1 MGNQSRVHP
10 LSHFPERASRAQS
23 GGFLYGFPRGQRRV
37 KRESANRGLLQAVDD
52 FTAEAQL
59 DKAERQNVR
68 QQVYS
73 YCNEQLQAGEEIE
86 LESLSKELA
95 GVSEVSF
102 TEFAAEKGYELEESF
117 PADRSTLRQLTKFAG
132 SGGGLTINFD
142 AMLLGERI
150 FWDPATDTLTIKG
163 TPPNLRD
170 QLQRRTSGGN

>member
-1 MGNQSRVHP
+1 GLN
-10 LSHFPERASRAQS
+10 AKAQ
-23 GGFLYGFPRGQRRV
+23 
-37 KRESANRGLLQAVDD
+37 NRGLLQAVDD

-86 LESLSKELA
+86 LKSLSKELA

-117 PADRSTLRQLTKFAG
+117 PADRSTLRQLTK
-132 SGGGLTINFD
+132 
-142 AMLLGERI
+142 
-150 FWDPATDTLTIKG
+150 
-163 TPPNLRD
+163 
-170 QLQRRTSGGN
+170 

>member
-1 MGNQSRVHP
+1 MTSPPMPSLINPSVRTC
-10 LSHFPERASRAQS
+10 ASR
-23 GGFLYGFPRGQRRV
+23 
-37 KRESANRGLLQAVDD
+37 
-52 FTAEAQL
+52 FTA
-59 DKAERQNVR
+59 
-68 QQVYS
+68 

-102 TEFAAEKGYELEESF
+102 QEFTAEQGYELEESF

-150 FWDPATDTLTIKG
+150 FWDPATDTLTIKVPRRICATSCSAARQAVSNSHKK
-163 TPPNLRD
+163 TPQTRGFSRQVCD
-170 QLQRRTSGGN
+170 YARTKSM